1 MKKEIDMSLNILKKC
16 CYIVLLCGI
25 QNFCFGMDECP
36 SSRSFDSVSSS
47 ESSSSSSSL
56 MTKVDQKLFDAVRRG
71 SRPNIR
77 SALAKGARLDA
88 VSDLKQFT
96 PLHEAVINGSLS
108 GVRTLVEAGSNINMV
123 DFMGRSPL
131 QIAVSKGFLKITQ
144 FLLSREGINVNAR
157 DRNGYTAMHFVA
169 NGSGSRRIIRA
180 LIGAGADLNAI
191 DFAGRTPLHIAT
203 ISNKPKTVKHLLS
216 YGNIAINKP
225 DSNGKVPLHFAI
237 AGTGSPKIINY
248 FVKAG
253 ADLNAT
259 DSLVHQTPLYM
270 AVVWNNLKAMQILLS
285 SGRTDINAMDNQ
297 GYTPLHKAILMK
309 RTPFIQIL
317 IATGASIYTN
327 QLTYNSPLEAAIDKK
342 DTAVVEI
349 LTKMGY

>member
-1 MKKEIDMSLNILKKC
+1 MSLNILKKY
-16 CYIVLLCGI
+16 CYMVLLCGI
-25 QNFCFGMDECP
+25 QNFSFGMDECL
-36 SSRSFDSVSSS
+36 SSRSFDSISS
-47 ESSSSSSSL
+47 ESSSSSSSSP
-56 MTKVDQKLFDAVRRG
+56 MTKIDQKLFEAVRRG

-77 SALAKGARLDA
+77 SALANGARLDA

-96 PLHEAVINGSLS
+96 PLHEAVLNGSLS
-108 GVRTLVEAGSNINMV
+108 GVRTLVEAGANINIV
-123 DFMGRSPL
+123 DVMGRSPL

-144 FLLSREGINVNAR
+144 FLLAREGIKVNAR
-157 DRNGYTAMHFVA
+157 DTNGYTAMHFVA
-169 NGSGSRRIIRA
+169 NGSGSRHIIRA

-203 ISNKPKTVKHLLS
+203 ISNKSKTVKHLLS
-216 YGNIAINKP
+216 YDNIEIDKP

-237 AGTGSPKIINY
+237 AGTGNPKIINY

-259 DSLVHQTPLYM
+259 DNLVHQTPLYM
-270 AVVWNNLKAMQILLS
+270 TVVWNNLKAMRILLA
-285 SGRTDINAMDNQ
+285 SGRADINATDNK
-297 GYTPLHKAILMK
+297 GYTPLHKAILMN

-327 QLTYNSPLEAAIDKK
+327 QLTYSSPMEAAISQKDK
-342 DTAVVEI
+342 AVVEI